1 METTDGGPSGP
12 KRTRE
17 RPPLGQVLLRLLAG
31 DPRIDPDDLDWSA
44 VLPLAQKH
52 RLVMRLMDWFALRG
66 EPAPEPFRVV
76 AVQAE
81 ARNRALLDVM
91 ARIGERCG
99 RLGVPHAFLKAS
111 QQYPDLGRDVEL
123 LIPADSPELDT
134 VLNGK
139 CGSSVRRRAGAFIT
153 GTTACAIPGTGG
165 VLQIHHGRIGR
176 LGEHTRF
183 AAQLMERSRPL
194 PLGDVVCYSPSPE
207 DALLLQ
213 VLSRFYRRPA
223 LRLRDVL
230 WAINAIRSGLDWQQ
244 LLDTA
249 RTAGLLPGLSRYLD
263 TVDRIHEDLLG
274 KPLLTH
280 EICQLFATAHDAAP
294 RYANDTFAFPAGVA
308 APLYFRQFLTDV
320 ASRDWGAA
328 GRLALLPLVAAAA
341 GYRRLAHPRAGGATA

>member
-1 METTDGGPSGP
+1 METTDGGPSSP

-17 RPPLGQVLLRLLAG
+17 RPPLGQALLRLLLG

-52 RLVMRLMDWFALRG
+52 RLVMRLTAWFALRG
-66 EPAPEPFRVV
+66 EPAPEPFRLL
-76 AVQAE
+76 AAQAE
-81 ARNRALLDVM
+81 ERHRVLLDLM

-111 QQYPDLGRDVEL
+111 QQYPDLGRDLEL

-134 VLNGK
+134 VINGR
-139 CGSSVRRRAGAFIT
+139 CGSSVRRRSGAFLT
-153 GTTACAIPGTGG
+153 GTTACAIPNATG

-213 VLSRFYRRPA
+213 VLSRFYRKPA

-230 WAINAIRSGLDWQQ
+230 WAITTIRSGLDWDQ
-244 LLDTA
+244 LLETA
-249 RTAGLLPGLSRYLD
+249 RATGLLPGLSRYLEA
-263 TVDRIHEDLLG
+263 VDRIHEDLLG

-280 EICQLFATAHDAAP
+280 DVCRRFATAHDTAP
-294 RYANDTFAFPAGVA
+294 QYANDTFAIPAGVT
-308 APLYFRQFLTDV
+308 APLYFRQFLSDV

-328 GRLALLPLVAAAA
+328 GRLALLPFVAAAA